1 MRFGP
6 EAVTFTDDT
15 LFGVKF
21 PQLVENS
28 CTSSLATIP
37 ITIVVVTHIS
47 VV

>member
-28 CTSSLATIP
+28 RVSSL